1 MKYDVI
7 GDIHGQA
14 GKLEALLRRMGYQEL
29 AQGWVPPEGRQAI
42 FLGDLIDR
50 GPEQIK
56 VVSIV
61 RSMVEA
67 GHARAIM
74 GNHEF
79 NAIGHMEPRRDAAGN
94 AIPESF
100 LSSRSDNKV
109 KQHAEFLRQV
119 GQGSALHLDM
129 LEWFRSLPVMLDL
142 GDIRVVHAWWHQPY
156 VNLIASR
163 WKQGEPLP
171 DDLLHAAYNK
181 LSDEYVAMEGLC
193 KGLEIRLP
201 DPHFY
206 YDHSGVERRDVRVK
220 WWHGAPER
228 FVDVSIVDAAQRHRI
243 PALPLPENHLCAPVD
258 GSPIFVGH
266 YWMEGE
272 PHLMSPKVACVDWSA
287 ARGDEPLVAY
297 RWHGESELD
306 AGNFIASH

>member
-1 MKYDVI
+1 M
-7 GDIHGQA
+7 
-14 GKLEALLRRMGYQEL
+14 
-29 AQGWVPPEGRQAI
+29 
-42 FLGDLIDR
+42 
-50 GPEQIK
+50 
-56 VVSIV
+56 
-61 RSMVEA
+61 
-67 GHARAIM
+67 
-74 GNHEF
+74 
-79 NAIGHMEPRRDAAGN
+79 
-94 AIPESF
+94 
-100 LSSRSDNKV
+100 
-109 KQHAEFLRQV
+109 
-119 GQGSALHLDM
+119 
-129 LEWFRSLPVMLDL
+129 
-142 GDIRVVHAWWHQPY
+142 
-156 VNLIASR
+156 
-163 WKQGEPLP
+163 
-171 DDLLHAAYNK
+171 

-258 GSPIFVGH
+258 GSPVFVGH